1 MCRKSSSHEAE
12 VAIDG
17 ADSVDPSLNL
27 VPPGPEETLGFGD
40 VQDFGVSGF
49 RGSGFRGLGFWVS

>member
-1 MCRKSSSHEAE
+1 MQDVHHQPIKAE

-27 VPPGPEETLGFGD
+27 VRPGVAETFD
-40 VQDFGVSGF
+40 VRDVE
-49 RGSGFRGLGFWVS
+49 GLGM